1 MKVTKYTQDGKA
13 SGEVQLNEKIF
24 GAEVSK
30 GVIFDVVQSQM
41 ASKRQGTASTKARSE
56 VRGGG
61 KKPYKQKGTGN
72 ARQGSIRAPHYV
84 GGGVS
89 FGPKPRDYRYE
100 LPKKQRKKALI
111 GVLSQKA
118 TDGEISVFTEF
129 SVSKPQTKEGLKFLG
144 DKSKTSTLVVDVA
157 NESLWKSIRNIK
169 NTKYIEAEGLNVYDV
184 LRYKNVLIS
193 QAALKKVEERL
204 GE

>member
-1 MKVTKYTQDGKA
+1 MKATKYTQDGKA

-24 GAEVSK
+24 AAEVSK
-30 GVIFDVVQSQM
+30 AVIFEVVQSQM
-41 ASKRQGTASTKARSE
+41 ASKRAGTASTKARSE

-111 GVLSQKA
+111 SALSQKA
-118 TDGEISVFTEF
+118 TDGEISIFTEF
-129 SVSKPQTKEGLKFLG
+129 SVTKPQTKEGIKFLG
-144 DKSKTSTLVVDVA
+144 EKAKTSTLVVDVA
-157 NESLWKSIRNIK
+157 NDSLWKSIRNIK
-169 NTKYIEAEGLNVYDV
+169 NTKYLEAEGLNVYDV